1 MIDLKVFPETINAI
15 FPKSKVQLCIV
26 HQIRSSIHYVT
37 FKDQKEFIKNLKL
50 VYQVSTKELA
60 EEELL
65 KLEEKWSKKYPLVIN
80 S

>member
-1 MIDLKVFPETINAI
+1 MLYFQRVKYSCVLYT
-15 FPKSKVQLCIV
+15 KSGALY
-26 HQIRSSIHYVT
+26 IHYVT